1 MNSNFALI
9 DGNLALSD
17 SHTDSLTACYAYET
31 EILTFPAPPH
41 SCTQSTMPL
50 YMSSRTVQPSRVQA
64 LHGARRLF
72 SNVAFAVVTV
82 GMIAV
87 VLAALFTVLG
97 SEARTFDRALVE
109 TERTTVSVDPGD
121 TLWDIAEEHGVDGLT
136 TQQSVDL
143 IRTWN
148 DLEQSAL
155 QPGMELLVPALN

>member
-31 EILTFPAPPH
+31 EILTFPASPH
-41 SCTQSTMPL
+41 SCTQSTKPL

-72 SNVAFAVVTV
+72 SNVALAFVTV
-82 GMIAV
+82 GMIVV

-97 SEARTFDRALVE
+97 SETRTFDRALVE
-109 TERTTVSVDPGD
+109 TERTTVSVAPGD

-155 QPGMELLVPALN
+155 QPGMELLVPALD